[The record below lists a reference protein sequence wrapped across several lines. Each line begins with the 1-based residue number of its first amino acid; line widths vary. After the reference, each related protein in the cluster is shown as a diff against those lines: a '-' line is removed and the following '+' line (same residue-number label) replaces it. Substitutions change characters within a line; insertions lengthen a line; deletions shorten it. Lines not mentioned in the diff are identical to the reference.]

1 MPRPHSHSSSHRG
14 SCVAAERSAGGALI
28 EVRGLG
34 YRYPRAQRAA
44 LAGLTFDV
52 RAGEVFGFLGP
63 SGAGKST
70 TQNILTGLLG
80 GYDGAVRVFG
90 DAIEAHGRDYYDR
103 IGVAF
108 EVPNLHLSLT
118 GRENLEFFA
127 SLHRVPT
134 APPVTLLALLGLAD
148 AADDRAGT
156 YSRGMR
162 MRLNFCRSL
171 LTSPELLFLDEPT
184 TGQDPE
190 NARRIKQVVRERQ
203 AAGATVFLT
212 THDMA
217 VAAEL
222 CDRVA
227 FLVDGRI
234 AVVDAPR
241 TLMVR
246 HGQRRVRVEFRSAGA
261 LDVREFDLDAIAR
274 DDAFCTLVRQGTVES
289 IHSLDATLED
299 VFLAVTGRGLR

>member
-1 MPRPHSHSSSHRG
+1 
-14 SCVAAERSAGGALI
+14 VAADNGAGQALI
-28 EVRGLG
+28 EVRDLG
-34 YRYPRAQRAA
+34 YRYPRARRAA

-70 TQNILTGLLG
+70 TQNILTGLIG
-80 GYDGAVRVFG
+80 GFDGTVRVFG
-90 DAIEAHGRDYYDR
+90 EPVEAHGRDYYDR

-108 EVPNLHLSLT
+108 EVPNLHGSLT

-127 SLHRVPT
+127 SLHRAPT
-134 APPVTLLALLGLAD
+134 AGPDTLLALVGLAD
-148 AADDRAGT
+148 AADERAGR
-156 YSRGMR
+156 YSKGMR
-162 MRLNFCRSL
+162 MRLNFARAL

-234 AVVDAPR
+234 AVVEAPR

-246 HGQRRVRVEFRSAGA
+246 HGQRRVRVEFRGMSG
-261 LDVREFDLDAIAR
+261 LETEEFELDAIAR
-274 DDAFCTLVRQGTVES
+274 DDAFCALVRQGSVES

-299 VFLAVTGRGLR
+299 VFLAVTGRGLT